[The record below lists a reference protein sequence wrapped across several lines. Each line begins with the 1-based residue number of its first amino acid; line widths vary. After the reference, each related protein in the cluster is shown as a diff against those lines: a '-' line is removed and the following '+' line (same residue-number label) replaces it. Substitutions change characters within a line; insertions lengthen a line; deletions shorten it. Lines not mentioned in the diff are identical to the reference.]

1 MKITNLLIGI
11 ATVAML
17 ITSCKRQEL
26 ENQPQ
31 PAAKFTR
38 KTLVIGDSIRQEN
51 CANYSFLKFKN
62 KEVFLNTMIFLSDN
76 SMYSDSIF
84 DDFENAFSYT
94 PLRDAIE
101 ALPNDSLKLVEYGK
115 ITQVLAS
122 VVSQDSIV
130 QIDSLAFLFDFENEH
145 IYEMYPVTCSNLSVL
160 KMKQEVNNDSM
171 YVMRYNFYDPV
182 FHPTGYEQYSGKMFR
197 WLRKVFGGCDEIWA
211 STPLDPKSEPYGT
224 IINSPFIER
233 FSYSTRHMYRHYAVY
248 FETKRE
254 WRHYKGDLTRGT
266 PFAVPVAFSHQD
278 GWKQY
283 CGSWGSSAN
292 WPNSTFGLN
301 AYFDF
306 KTYQSTNSLSRDK
319 NLMKSYLWF
328 IPQGNPLFPFTSPK
342 SVTLKDL
349 NF

>member
-11 ATVAML
+11 ATVAVL
-17 ITSCKRQEL
+17 IASCKRQEL

-31 PAAKFTR
+31 SANSFTR
-38 KTLVIGDSIRQEN
+38 KTLVIGDSIEQVN
-51 CANYSFLKFKN
+51 CSNYSFLKFENKN
-62 KEVFLNTMIFLSDN
+62 VFLNTMIFLSDN

-84 DDFENAFSYT
+84 DDFENAFGYT

-101 ALPNDSLKLVEYGK
+101 ALPNDSLKLIEYGK

-122 VVSQDSIV
+122 VVSQDSII

-182 FHPTGYEQYSGKMFR
+182 FHPTGYEQYSGKAFR
-197 WLRKVFGGCDEIWA
+197 WLRKIFGGCDEIWA
-211 STPLDPKSEPYGT
+211 KEDWDNKSENYST
-224 IINSPFIER
+224 VINFPFVER
-233 FSYSTRHMYRHYAVY
+233 FSYFTRHIYRKYGVY

-254 WRHYKGDLTRGT
+254 WRHNKGDLTRGT
-266 PFAVPVAFSHQD
+266 PFAVSVAFSHQD

-283 CGSWGSSAN
+283 CGPWGNSSN
-292 WPNSTFGLN
+292 WPNNTFGLN

-306 KTYQSTNSLSRDK
+306 KTYKSTNSWARNK
-319 NLMKSYLWF
+319 NQVKSYLWF
-328 IPQGNPLFPFTSPK
+328 IPPGNPNNPVTSPNP
-342 SVTLKDL
+342 VNLKDL
-349 NF
+349 NI

>member
-17 ITSCKRQEL
+17 IGSCKRQEL

-31 PAAKFTR
+31 SAAKFNR
-38 KTLVIGDSIRQEN
+38 KTLVIGDSIRQVN
-51 CANYSFLKFKN
+51 CANYSFLKFENKN
-62 KEVFLNTMIFLSDN
+62 VFLNTMIFLSDN

-101 ALPNDSLKLVEYGK
+101 ALPNDSLKLIEYGK

-197 WLRKVFGGCDEIWA
+197 WLRKVFGGCDDKWVDGDKFIKYDDY
-211 STPLDPKSEPYGT
+211 STV
-224 IINSPFIER
+224 INFPFVER
-233 FSYSTRHMYRHYAVY
+233 FSFERGHSYRRYAVY
-248 FETKRE
+248 AEIKHY
-254 WRHYKGDLTRGT
+254 WIHYKGTLSNGT
-266 PFAVPVAFSHQD
+266 PFAIPVAFSHQD

-283 CGSWGSSAN
+283 CGPWGSSAN

-301 AYFDF
+301 AYFTF
-306 KTYQSTNSLSRDK
+306 KTYQSTSFLARHK
-319 NLMKSYLWF
+319 NQVKSYIWF
-328 IPQGNPLFPFTSPK
+328 IPSGNPNSPVV
-342 SVTLKDL
+342 SPNPVNLNDL